1 MGMGIAAG
9 GRDCIWMQSIH
20 VAPILFVFVPVGPG
34 ASLAINSS
42 RVMRLGQFSRS
53 TVLDRPS

>member
-20 VAPILFVFVPVGPG
+20 VAPILFVFVLVGDG
-34 ASLAINSS
+34 ASLAISS
-42 RVMRLGQFSRS
+42 NRVIRLSQFSRA